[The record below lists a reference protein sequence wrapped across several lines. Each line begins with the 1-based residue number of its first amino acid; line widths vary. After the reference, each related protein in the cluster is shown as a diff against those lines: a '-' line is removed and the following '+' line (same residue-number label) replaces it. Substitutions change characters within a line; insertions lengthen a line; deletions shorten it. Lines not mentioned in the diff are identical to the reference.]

1 TSVARSCIESFWGHV
16 SWLLPVQ
23 PFFYRFDIEIQCP
36 LRRIWIGDCKLLP
49 RGESTVVVLGL
60 FGGEILE
67 VGEISIDCGSGRVV
81 YFLHFPEKGIDDT
94 GLVGVKSEFTDSLG
108 QCPCVLLWQSAAKGF
123 GAPS

>member
-1 TSVARSCIESFWGHV
+1 
-16 SWLLPVQ
+16 
-23 PFFYRFDIEIQCP
+23 CP

-94 GLVGVKSEFTDSLG
+94 GLVGVKSEFTESLG

-123 GAPS
+123 GAPSKWDDGLKSLDFLACAPGPLIAQLFLNWLA